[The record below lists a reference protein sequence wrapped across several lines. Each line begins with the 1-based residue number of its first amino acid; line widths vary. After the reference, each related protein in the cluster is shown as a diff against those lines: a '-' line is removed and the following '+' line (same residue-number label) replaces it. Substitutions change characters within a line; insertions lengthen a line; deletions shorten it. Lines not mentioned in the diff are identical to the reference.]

1 MEKATKHKHIAE
13 ATQQIE
19 EQHMRILSLN
29 SQKNGCQI
37 IWRPSWNIY
46 KTMEKDIT

>member
-1 MEKATKHKHIAE
+1 MKTNGKATKHIHIAE

-29 SQKNGCQI
+29 SQKMVVTLYEGHHETYI
-37 IWRPSWNIY
+37 
-46 KTMEKDIT
+46 KL